1 MTPMDGWQARFDAVD
16 KAILRS
22 KSAWAIDYWTTVR
35 QQLLRKMRQEL
46 NKRYL

>member
-1 MTPMDGWQARFDAVD
+1 MTPVDKWQSRFEAVD
-16 KAILRS
+16 RAILRS

-35 QQLLRKMRQEL
+35 QQLLRLMRQEL

>member
-1 MTPMDGWQARFDAVD
+1 MTPMDVWQSRFEAVD
-16 KAILRS
+16 RAIHRS

-35 QQLLRKMRQEL
+35 MQLLRKMRQEV